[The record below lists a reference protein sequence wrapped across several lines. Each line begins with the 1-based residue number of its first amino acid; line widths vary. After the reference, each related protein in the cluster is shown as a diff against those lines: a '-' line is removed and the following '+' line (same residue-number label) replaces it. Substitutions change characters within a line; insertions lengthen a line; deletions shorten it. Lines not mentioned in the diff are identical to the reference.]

1 MDSIESIAIR
11 APVLAADTP
20 CSEAYELFSAEPDLL
35 AMAVVDEGRPLG
47 LMNRHEL
54 TLRLAD
60 RFGRPLFESKPV
72 TRLMDPTPLIVEAS
86 IGIDFLSRTIL
97 DERPSALLQGFIV
110 TRGGRYLGIGTA
122 LSMLQASMYR
132 SRLRAE
138 ELERAKIAAETASR
152 TKSMFL
158 ANMSHELRTPLNAII
173 GFTDFIRSETL
184 GPIRP
189 AQYADYINDVNE
201 SGKHLLNVINAI
213 LDMSK
218 IEANQLELRESSV
231 RPEEVAAAV
240 IRMTRPTAER
250 RGIEIA
256 TRFADDL
263 PDLYCD
269 QQFLRQILLN
279 LLSNA
284 IKFSGNA
291 KRVELEIRRADD
303 GGCVLAVIDHG
314 VGIAAED
321 IGRVMEPFGQADSGL
336 ARKAEGTGL
345 GLPLCKALAEAH
357 GGELRLESRPGAGTR
372 VEIRFPPERSREP
385 APGLPLQRAS
395 Q

>member
-1 MDSIESIAIR
+1 MDSIETIAIR
-11 APVLAADTP
+11 APVLAPDTP

-35 AMAVVDEGRPLG
+35 ALAVVEEERPLG
-47 LMNRHEL
+47 LLNRHEL

-72 TRLMDPTPLIVEAS
+72 TRLMDPAPLIVEAS
-86 IGIDFLSRTIL
+86 IGIDYLSRTIL
-97 DERPSALLQGFIV
+97 DERPSALMQGFIV
-110 TRGGRYLGIGTA
+110 TRAGRYLGIGTA

-138 ELERAKIAAETASR
+138 ELERAKIAAETANR

-189 AQYADYINDVNE
+189 VQYADYINDVNE

-218 IEANQLELRESSV
+218 IEANRLELDETCICAGELV
-231 RPEEVAAAV
+231 LAAV
-240 IRMTRPTAER
+240 RMVGPNAAR
-250 RGIEIA
+250 RGIEIE
-256 TRFADDL
+256 TRFAPET
-263 PDLYCD
+263 PDLVCD
-269 QQFLRQILLN
+269 PQLLRQILLN

-284 IKFSGNA
+284 IKFSGHA
-291 KRVELEIRRADD
+291 KRVCIEVSTDAEGACIFS
-303 GGCVLAVIDHG
+303 VVDHG
-314 VGIAAED
+314 IGIAPGD
-321 IGRVMEPFGQADSGL
+321 LGRVMEPFGQAESGL
-336 ARKAEGTGL
+336 ARPAEGTGL
-345 GLPLCKALAEAH
+345 GLPLCKALTEAH
-357 GGELRLESRPGAGTR
+357 GGTLVLESRLGEGTR
-372 VEIRFPPERSREP
+372 VDIRFPPERSRRRATE
-385 APGLPLQRAS
+385 LPLRRAR
-395 Q
+395 